1 MKSYQGYLLAANP
14 LGYSLP
20 QINYVSYSVPLFLP
34 FAAGIEAMRDPEN
47 TYKQSFRILLTPL
60 AYFHVGKGAHQDFVV
75 TEITRQRLL
84 RCSTTVRPVHNLFC
98 WRGSAI
104 CLKCEDMALVKAEKP
119 RCFFSF
125 GSIFK

>member
-1 MKSYQGYLLAANP
+1 MKSYQGYLLAVNP

-20 QINYVSYSVPLFLP
+20 QINYVSCSDLAFPP
-34 FAAGIEAMRDPEN
+34 PASEIEAMMDPEN
-47 TYKQSFRILLTPL
+47 IFKQSFRIPLKPL

-84 RCSTTVRPVHNLFC
+84 SCPTTEHPVHNLFC

-104 CLKCEDMALVKAEKP
+104 CLK
-119 RCFFSF
+119 
-125 GSIFK
+125 